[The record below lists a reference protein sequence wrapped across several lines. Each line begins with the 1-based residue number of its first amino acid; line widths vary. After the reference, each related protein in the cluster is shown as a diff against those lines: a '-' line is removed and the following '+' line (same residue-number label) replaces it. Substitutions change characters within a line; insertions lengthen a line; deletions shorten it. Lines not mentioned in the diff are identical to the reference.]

1 MGFHL
6 GRVLTIPCMS
16 ADPTPLPVDESAALA
31 PLREKIDALDGEL
44 LRLLNERAK
53 VVVDV
58 GHIKR
63 SAGDA
68 PIYVPHRE
76 KAVLDRVR
84 SKNPGPLPDRCV
96 EAIWREL
103 MSGSFAL
110 ERPLRIGHLGPQG
123 SYSHLAAGRKFGSSV
138 EYDALAGIDDIFDAV
153 ARRHC
158 DYGLVPVENSTEG
171 SVTATLD
178 LFIRNPLRV
187 CAEVLAG
194 IHHNLLANCDA
205 PEIKRIYSHP
215 QALAQC
221 ARWLSAQFPKAER
234 IACSSSSRAVEIV
247 STEPGSA
254 AIGSL
259 LASQLYGVKVQFEN
273 IEDNPNNTTRF
284 YVIGHQR
291 TQPTGDDK
299 TSILFTTEH
308 KSGALVEVLS
318 VFQKH
323 GLNLTHIDKRPIQR
337 VNWEYCFFVDLVGHE
352 EDAQVAAA
360 IAEAK
365 RHCVQLTV
373 LGAFPRAVEP
383 VS

>member
-1 MGFHL
+1 
-6 GRVLTIPCMS
+6 MS
-16 ADPTPLPVDESAALA
+16 DPAPKLPVDESTALA
-31 PLREKIDALDGEL
+31 PLRAKIDALDADL

-53 VVVDV
+53 VVVEV
-58 GHIKR
+58 GHVKR
-63 SAGDA
+63 TAGDA

-84 SKNPGPLPDRCV
+84 ANNPGPLPDRCV

-123 SYSHLAAGRKFGSSV
+123 SYSHLAAERKFGASV
-138 EYDALAGIDDIFDAV
+138 EYDSLGNIEDIFDAV

-178 LFIRNPLRV
+178 QFIKSPVRV
-187 CAEVLAG
+187 CAEVLAS
-194 IHHNLLANCDA
+194 IHHNLLANCEA
-205 PEIKRIYSHP
+205 PGIKRIYSHP

-221 ARWLSAQFPKAER
+221 ARWLSAQFPRAER
-234 IACSSSSRAVEIV
+234 VAASSTSRAVEIAA
-247 STEPGSA
+247 TEPGAA

-259 LASQLYGVKVQFEN
+259 LAGQLYGVRAQFEN
-273 IEDNPNNTTRF
+273 IEDNPHNTTRF

-291 TQPTGDDK
+291 TQPTADDK
-299 TSILFTTEH
+299 TSLLFTTVH
-308 KSGALVEVLS
+308 KSGALVEVLA

-323 GLNLTHIDKRPIQR
+323 GLNLTHIDKRPSQR

-352 EDAQVAAA
+352 DDSKVAAA
-360 IAEAK
+360 ITEA
-365 RHCVQLTV
+365 RTHCVELTV
-373 LGAFPRAVEP
+373 LGAFPRAIDP
-383 VS
+383 VA

>member
-1 MGFHL
+1 MRPL
-6 GRVLTIPCMS
+6 QSAPMS
-16 ADPTPLPVDESAALA
+16 DPAPKLPVDESTALA
-31 PLREKIDALDGEL
+31 PLRAKIDALDADL

-53 VVVDV
+53 VVVEV
-58 GHIKR
+58 GHVKR
-63 SAGDA
+63 TAGDA

-84 SKNPGPLPDRCV
+84 ANNPGPLPDRCV

-123 SYSHLAAGRKFGSSV
+123 SYSHLAAERKFGASV
-138 EYDALAGIDDIFDAV
+138 EYDSLGNIEDIFDAV

-178 LFIRNPLRV
+178 QFIKSPVRV
-187 CAEVLAG
+187 CAEVLAS
-194 IHHNLLANCDA
+194 IHHNLLANCEA
-205 PEIKRIYSHP
+205 PGIKRIYSHP

-221 ARWLSAQFPKAER
+221 ARWLSAQFPRAER
-234 IACSSSSRAVEIV
+234 VAASSTSRAVEIAA
-247 STEPGSA
+247 TEPGAA

-259 LASQLYGVKVQFEN
+259 LAGQLYGVRAQFEN
-273 IEDNPNNTTRF
+273 IEDNPHNTTRF

-291 TQPTGDDK
+291 TQPTADDK
-299 TSILFTTEH
+299 TSLLFTTVH
-308 KSGALVEVLS
+308 KSGALVEVLA

-323 GLNLTHIDKRPIQR
+323 GLNLTHIDKRPSQR

-352 EDAQVAAA
+352 DDSKVAAA
-360 IAEAK
+360 ITEA
-365 RHCVQLTV
+365 RTHCVELTV
-373 LGAFPRAVEP
+373 LGAFPRAIDP
-383 VS
+383 VA

>member
-1 MGFHL
+1 ML
-6 GRVLTIPCMS
+6 SES
-16 ADPTPLPVDESAALA
+16 APELPIDESAALA
-31 PLREKIDALDGEL
+31 PLRQKIDALDADL

-53 VVVDV
+53 VVLEV
-58 GHIKR
+58 GQVKR
-63 SAGDA
+63 AAGDA

-84 SKNPGPLPDRCV
+84 AGNPGPLPDRCV

-138 EYDALAGIDDIFDAV
+138 EYDALASIDDIFDAV

-178 LFIRNPLRV
+178 LFIRKPLRV

-194 IHHNLLANCDA
+194 IHHNLLANCEA

-234 IACSSSSRAVEIV
+234 IACSSSSRAVETV
-247 STEPGSA
+247 AGEPGSA

-259 LASQLYGVKVQFEN
+259 LAGQLYGVRVQFEN
-273 IEDNPNNTTRF
+273 IEDNANNTTRF

-299 TSILFTTEH
+299 TSLLFTTEH
-308 KSGALVEVLS
+308 KPGALVEVLS
-318 VFQKH
+318 VFHKH
-323 GLNLTHIDKRPIQR
+323 GINLTHIDKRPSQR

-352 EDAQVAAA
+352 EDFKVAGA
-360 IAEAK
+360 ILEAR
-365 RHCVQLTV
+365 RHCVQLSV
-373 LGAFPRAVEP
+373 LGSFPRAVEP